1 MNDQELLE
9 YVETKVI
16 EKMLD
21 GCEIDD
27 HLGNRGYDIGSWS
40 VSLRADTVSRLID
53 MAKKGNNND

>member
-27 HLGNRGYDIGSWS
+27 HLGCKKYDAGSWS
-40 VSLRADTVSRLID
+40 VNFRADTLSRLID
-53 MAKKGNNND
+53 MAKKGV